1 MSEITIG
8 GNPIQTNG
16 TIPQKGDQLKD
27 FVLSSKSFSD
37 TSLKDFEGKKK
48 VLNIFPSV
56 DTAVCAQSIRVF
68 NEKASSLDNT
78 LVINISKDLPVAQ
91 NRFCAAEG
99 LENVV
104 NLSEFKD
111 NNFSNDYGV
120 QMLQGP
126 LAGLMSRVV
135 IIADENNNIIY
146 SEQVAEVGQ
155 EPNYEAALS
164 SLK

>member
-68 NEKASSLDNT
+68 NEKASSLENT